1 MSYVNF
7 YLAGVPGGKQGLVL
21 PVYDDPADGP
31 AIATLQSVFPE
42 REIVT
47 VPGTI
52 LFEGGGGVHCITQ
65 QEPMP

>member
-1 MSYVNF
+1 
-7 YLAGVPGGKQGLVL
+7 
-21 PVYDDPADGP
+21 
-31 AIATLQSVFPE
+31 VFPE